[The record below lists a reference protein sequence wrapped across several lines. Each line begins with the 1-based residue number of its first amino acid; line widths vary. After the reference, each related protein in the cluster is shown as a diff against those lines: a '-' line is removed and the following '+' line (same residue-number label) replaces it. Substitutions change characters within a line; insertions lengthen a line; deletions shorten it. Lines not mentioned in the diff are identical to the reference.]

1 MRRAILL
8 LTLLA
13 LGGCAYYNGMYNTK
27 KLAGRA
33 RKAEREGRTF
43 DATSLWGQV
52 GIRAESVLAQH
63 PNSKYADEARLL
75 QATSMARL
83 RNCAAAV
90 QPLELVALTSPNATF
105 REEATVLLGGCRTQL
120 GDPAGAMDAFSRLT
134 NSRDPERRR
143 LAFFAHGQAQR
154 MRGNYAEALEELSGT
169 SYPGA
174 AGERAAALAGLGR
187 SAEAAAL
194 VDTLVSRGDTLVPWP
209 AILEGIAAHDP
220 EVASRLTDRLVAD
233 TALSLPL
240 RARLLFEDGA
250 RWRPTDLT
258 RSEARLAQL
267 ERLSSASV
275 QAADSRLDAFRLRVR
290 EIETIPALADWTTR
304 LEDISEG
311 NARVA
316 PVALRLAG
324 TAHRVIAAADSVVPG
339 SPDGDLRLFIA
350 AELARDSLDAVRFAA
365 GQFGRVVREWPQS
378 PFAPKALLALIVLAP
393 DSADG
398 YRARLRESYAASPY
412 LAQIEQGASPA
423 YEVLEDSL
431 RRFADNFRPG
441 AARRP
446 VVQPPVQRPD
456 QPAPARTAPR
466 EPVN

>member
-1 MRRAILL
+1 MRRAVLL
-8 LTLLA
+8 LLLLA

-83 RNCAAAV
+83 RNCAGAL
-90 QPLELVALTSPNATF
+90 QPLETVALTSPDPSF

-120 GDPAGAMDAFSRLT
+120 GDPTGAMEAFSRLT
-134 NSRDPERRR
+134 TSRDPARRR

-154 MRGNYAEALEELSGT
+154 MRGNYAEALQELSGT
-169 SYPGA
+169 DYPGA

-209 AILEGIAAHDP
+209 VILEGIAAHDP
-220 EVASRLTDRLVAD
+220 EVASRLTDRLVTD
-233 TALSLPL
+233 TALAVPL

-250 RWRPTDLT
+250 RWRSTDLA
-258 RSEARLAQL
+258 RSEARLSQL
-267 ERLSSASV
+267 ERLSAGNV
-275 QAADSRLDAFRLRVR
+275 QAAESRLEALRLKGR
-290 EIETIPALADWTTR
+290 ELETVPALAEWTTR

-316 PVALRLAG
+316 PIALRLAG
-324 TAHRVIAAADSVVPG
+324 TAQRVRLAADSVSPG
-339 SPDGDLRLFIA
+339 SPDGDLRLFVA
-350 AELARDSLDAVRFAA
+350 AELARDSLEAPRFAA
-365 GQFGRVVREWPQS
+365 AQFRRVVEEWPRS
-378 PFAPKALLALIVLAP
+378 PYAPKALLALILLMP
-393 DSADG
+393 DSADA
-398 YRARLRESYAASPY
+398 YQARLRAGYPASPY
-412 LAQIEQGASPA
+412 LAQIEQGGAPG

-441 AARRP
+441 ASRRP
-446 VVQPPVQRPD
+446 TVQAPVQRPD